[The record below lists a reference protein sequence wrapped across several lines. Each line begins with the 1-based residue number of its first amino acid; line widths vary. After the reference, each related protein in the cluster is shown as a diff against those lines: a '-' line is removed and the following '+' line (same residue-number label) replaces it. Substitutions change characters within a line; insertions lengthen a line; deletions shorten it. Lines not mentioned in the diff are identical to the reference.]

1 MQRLLQLAP
10 QQGPASIVADHPQQ
24 QRRQPQ
30 KNDNT
35 LVRDP
40 MKQLNTV
47 EQAAALES
55 QLENTALVPCSV
67 ESSLDRRPRLG
78 WGHGQQQQQQQG
90 LQGSSSSSD
99 SRRGP
104 IHPVLAQ
111 QQLFSVYV
119 HSPDGMLLPPAS
131 IFSGAE
137 LRVRLNTT
145 QGYAQHVLA
154 EAAVLLLRAALQDES
169 NVHFVMVSDTSIPL
183 YPPQVR
189 PDAGPECRKQT
200 HLSMQRRNNRQH
212 LCRKANCQYDVLA
225 HHATMCMHHTALCC
239 LLLLLLQVVW
249 AQMMSEQRSRLD
261 ACTYRRKDIDVYRW
275 AVAAF
280 HCSVPP

>member
-1 MQRLLQLAP
+1 LTAAQ
-10 QQGPASIVADHPQQ
+10 DQQ
-24 QRRQPQ
+24 QQQQNYHQPEEEATPREQ
-30 KNDNT
+30 
-35 LVRDP
+35 L
-40 MKQLNTV
+40 KQLHTV
-47 EQAAALES
+47 EQAAAQEAELRS
-55 QLENTALVPCSV
+55 AADPY
-67 ESSLDRRPRLG
+67 RRIAAGVLG
-78 WGHGQQQQQQQG
+78 LTRSRQQQG
-90 LQGSSSSSD
+90 LQSSSSSSD

-189 PDAGPECRKQT
+189 PT
-200 HLSMQRRNNRQH
+200 LS
-212 LCRKANCQYDVLA
+212 LGS
-225 HHATMCMHHTALCC
+225 TA
-239 LLLLLLQVVW
+239 W
-249 AQMMSEQRSRLD
+249 
-261 ACTYRRKDIDVYRW
+261 T
-275 AVAAF
+275 AV
-280 HCSVPP
+280 HCSHCLAASKEQLGEQ